1 MSMLQI
7 GILGVAGV
15 LLALQFKSGKSEYGI
30 YISIALGMLIFA
42 SLLGKISL
50 LKDVLNEVSNVVGL
64 NSDYFKTL
72 WKILG
77 ITYAAEFSS
86 AICKD
91 AGYQTIALQIEVF
104 AKITILVLSLP
115 VLSALL
121 HTGISGMRYDMKY
134 KKLNVEDNESCNLQC
149 EKKCEKLAGVFICCI
164 LAFFLLFLSTRNV
177 GLIYCYADE
186 LSEDSENTAEDAEQ
200 EQQKIKETILSEFEY
215 GEIDDSLRSL
225 FPEKRIAFQEVIS
238 EILTGDL
245 KSSVKLL
252 TEFAG
257 EQMFYLLQTGKKNL
271 VHILLI
277 AMIAAFMNQFAG
289 TLQNRQVASVG
300 FYMIYIL
307 LAALTV
313 AAFDVVIQ
321 WVESGIRNITAFMG
335 VFYPV
340 YFLAVAVAKGSV
352 TGVAFYN
359 LVLFL
364 IYAVEIII
372 GNVLLPM
379 VRVYMIIRVL
389 NFLGPEDM
397 LGKLSEFLELIIRW
411 TLKTAL
417 ACVIGANLIQGMI
430 SPAIDTVKRST
441 VLKGAEAIPGVGNL
455 LGGMTEVAL
464 GTALLVKNG
473 IGMAGAVICIALCVI
488 PLVQTAGTALLYKLA
503 AAVIQPVSD
512 ERVTGCVEAVGEGCQ
527 ILLQIVFTVGVL
539 FLLTIAIVAAVTN
552 A

>member
-1 MSMLQI
+1 
-7 GILGVAGV
+7 
-15 LLALQFKSGKSEYGI
+15 
-30 YISIALGMLIFA
+30 
-42 SLLGKISL
+42 
-50 LKDVLNEVSNVVGL
+50 
-64 NSDYFKTL
+64 
-72 WKILG
+72 
-77 ITYAAEFSS
+77 
-86 AICKD
+86 
-91 AGYQTIALQIEVF
+91 
-104 AKITILVLSLP
+104 
-115 VLSALL
+115 
-121 HTGISGMRYDMKY
+121 MRYDMKY

-238 EILTGDL
+238 EI
-245 KSSVKLL
+245 
-252 TEFAG
+252 
-257 EQMFYLLQTGKKNL
+257 
-271 VHILLI
+271 
-277 AMIAAFMNQFAG
+277 
-289 TLQNRQVASVG
+289 
-300 FYMIYIL
+300 
-307 LAALTV
+307 
-313 AAFDVVIQ
+313 FDVVIQ

-464 GTALLVKNG
+464 GTAVLVKNG
-473 IGMAGAVICIALCVI
+473 IGMTGAVICIALCVI

>member
-1 MSMLQI
+1 MI
-7 GILGVAGV
+7 
-15 LLALQFKSGKSEYGI
+15 
-30 YISIALGMLIFA
+30 
-42 SLLGKISL
+42 
-50 LKDVLNEVSNVVGL
+50 
-64 NSDYFKTL
+64 
-72 WKILG
+72 
-77 ITYAAEFSS
+77 
-86 AICKD
+86 
-91 AGYQTIALQIEVF
+91 
-104 AKITILVLSLP
+104 
-115 VLSALL
+115 
-121 HTGISGMRYDMKY
+121 
-134 KKLNVEDNESCNLQC
+134 
-149 EKKCEKLAGVFICCI
+149 
-164 LAFFLLFLSTRNV
+164 
-177 GLIYCYADE
+177 
-186 LSEDSENTAEDAEQ
+186 
-200 EQQKIKETILSEFEY
+200 
-215 GEIDDSLRSL
+215 
-225 FPEKRIAFQEVIS
+225 
-238 EILTGDL
+238 
-245 KSSVKLL
+245 
-252 TEFAG
+252 
-257 EQMFYLLQTGKKNL
+257 YLLQTGKKNL

-441 VLKGAEAIPGVGNL
+441 MLKGAEAIPGVGNL

-464 GTALLVKNG
+464 GTAVLVKNG
-473 IGMAGAVICIALCVI
+473 IGMTGAVICIALCVI

-512 ERVTGCVEAVGEGCQ
+512 ERVAGCVEAVGEGCQ

>member
-1 MSMLQI
+1 MRCSAGYKKITGVYI
-7 GILGVAGV
+7 GCV
-15 LLALQFKSGKSEYGI
+15 
-30 YISIALGMLIFA
+30 LIF
-42 SLLGKISL
+42 LLL
-50 LKDVLNEVSNVVGL
+50 FPVVGH
-64 NSDYFKTL
+64 
-72 WKILG
+72 I
-77 ITYAAEFSS
+77 
-86 AICKD
+86 
-91 AGYQTIALQIEVF
+91 
-104 AKITILVLSLP
+104 
-115 VLSALL
+115 
-121 HTGISGMRYDMKY
+121 
-134 KKLNVEDNESCNLQC
+134 
-149 EKKCEKLAGVFICCI
+149 GV
-164 LAFFLLFLSTRNV
+164 T
-177 GLIYCYADE
+177 YCYAADP
-186 LSEDSENTAEDAEQ
+186 EQ
-200 EQQKIKETILSEFEY
+200 EQQKIKESILSEFEY
-215 GEIDDSLRSL
+215 GKIDDSLQSL
-225 FPEKRIAFQEVIS
+225 FPEKRIIFKEVIS
-238 EILTGDL
+238 EILTGNL
-245 KSSVKLL
+245 KASAKLL
-252 TEFAG
+252 SEFVR

-271 VHILLI
+271 IHILLI

-300 FYMIYIL
+300 FYMIYML

-313 AAFDVVIQ
+313 AAFDVVLK

-379 VRVYMIIRVL
+379 VRVYMIIRIL

-397 LGKLSEFLELIIRW
+397 LEKLSEFLEIVIRW

-441 VLKGAEAIPGVGNL
+441 VLKGAEAIPGIGNL

-464 GTALLVKNG
+464 GTAVLVKNG
-473 IGMAGAVICIALCVI
+473 IGMAGA
-488 PLVQTAGTALLYKLA
+488 
-503 AAVIQPVSD
+503 
-512 ERVTGCVEAVGEGCQ
+512 GCVEAVGEGCQ
-527 ILLQIVFTVGVL
+527 ILMQIVFTVGVL

>member
-1 MSMLQI
+1 
-7 GILGVAGV
+7 
-15 LLALQFKSGKSEYGI
+15 
-30 YISIALGMLIFA
+30 
-42 SLLGKISL
+42 
-50 LKDVLNEVSNVVGL
+50 
-64 NSDYFKTL
+64 
-72 WKILG
+72 
-77 ITYAAEFSS
+77 
-86 AICKD
+86 
-91 AGYQTIALQIEVF
+91 
-104 AKITILVLSLP
+104 
-115 VLSALL
+115 
-121 HTGISGMRYDMKY
+121 MRYDMKY

-200 EQQKIKETILSEFEY
+200 EQQEIKETILSEFEY

-245 KSSVKLL
+245 
-252 TEFAG
+252 
-257 EQMFYLLQTGKKNL
+257 
-271 VHILLI
+271 
-277 AMIAAFMNQFAG
+277 NQFAG

-389 NFLGPEDM
+389 NFLGTEDM

-411 TLKTAL
+411 TLKTTL

-464 GTALLVKNG
+464 GTAVLVKNG

-539 FLLTIAIVAAVTN
+539 FLLTIAIVAAVTK

>member
-1 MSMLQI
+1 
-7 GILGVAGV
+7 
-15 LLALQFKSGKSEYGI
+15 
-30 YISIALGMLIFA
+30 
-42 SLLGKISL
+42 
-50 LKDVLNEVSNVVGL
+50 
-64 NSDYFKTL
+64 
-72 WKILG
+72 
-77 ITYAAEFSS
+77 
-86 AICKD
+86 
-91 AGYQTIALQIEVF
+91 
-104 AKITILVLSLP
+104 
-115 VLSALL
+115 
-121 HTGISGMRYDMKY
+121 
-134 KKLNVEDNESCNLQC
+134 
-149 EKKCEKLAGVFICCI
+149 
-164 LAFFLLFLSTRNV
+164 
-177 GLIYCYADE
+177 
-186 LSEDSENTAEDAEQ
+186 
-200 EQQKIKETILSEFEY
+200 
-215 GEIDDSLRSL
+215 
-225 FPEKRIAFQEVIS
+225 
-238 EILTGDL
+238 
-245 KSSVKLL
+245 
-252 TEFAG
+252 
-257 EQMFYLLQTGKKNL
+257 
-271 VHILLI
+271 
-277 AMIAAFMNQFAG
+277 
-289 TLQNRQVASVG
+289 
-300 FYMIYIL
+300 
-307 LAALTV
+307 
-313 AAFDVVIQ
+313 
-321 WVESGIRNITAFMG
+321 MG

-397 LGKLSEFLELIIRW
+397 LGKLSEFLELI
-411 TLKTAL
+411 
-417 ACVIGANLIQGMI
+417 QGMI

-464 GTALLVKNG
+464 GTAVLVKNG
-473 IGMAGAVICIALCVI
+473 IGMTGAVICIALCVI

>member
-1 MSMLQI
+1 ML
-7 GILGVAGV
+7 L
-15 LLALQFKSGKSEYGI
+15 FP
-30 YISIALGMLIFA
+30 
-42 SLLGKISL
+42 
-50 LKDVLNEVSNVVGL
+50 VVGH
-64 NSDYFKTL
+64 
-72 WKILG
+72 I
-77 ITYAAEFSS
+77 
-86 AICKD
+86 
-91 AGYQTIALQIEVF
+91 
-104 AKITILVLSLP
+104 
-115 VLSALL
+115 
-121 HTGISGMRYDMKY
+121 
-134 KKLNVEDNESCNLQC
+134 
-149 EKKCEKLAGVFICCI
+149 GV
-164 LAFFLLFLSTRNV
+164 T
-177 GLIYCYADE
+177 YCYAADP
-186 LSEDSENTAEDAEQ
+186 EQ
-200 EQQKIKETILSEFEY
+200 EQQKIKESILSEFEY
-215 GEIDDSLRSL
+215 GEIDDSLQSL
-225 FPEKRIAFQEVIS
+225 FPEKRIIFKEVIS
-238 EILTGDL
+238 EILTGNL
-245 KSSVKLL
+245 KASAKLL
-252 TEFAG
+252 SEFVR

-271 VHILLI
+271 IHILLI

-300 FYMIYIL
+300 FYMIYML

-313 AAFDVVIQ
+313 AAFDVVLK
-321 WVESGIRNITAFMG
+321 WVESGDTEYHCFLWG

-340 YFLAVAVAKGSV
+340 YFSGGCGGEGKCDRGGILQSC
-352 TGVAFYN
+352 
-359 LVLFL
+359 LFL

-379 VRVYMIIRVL
+379 VRVYMIIRIL

-397 LGKLSEFLELIIRW
+397 LEKLSEFLEIVIRW

-441 VLKGAEAIPGVGNL
+441 VLKGAEAIPGIGNL

-464 GTALLVKNG
+464 GTAVLVKNG

-503 AAVIQPVSD
+503 AAMIQPVSD

-527 ILLQIVFTVGVL
+527 ILMQIVFTVGVL

>member
-1 MSMLQI
+1 
-7 GILGVAGV
+7 
-15 LLALQFKSGKSEYGI
+15 
-30 YISIALGMLIFA
+30 
-42 SLLGKISL
+42 
-50 LKDVLNEVSNVVGL
+50 
-64 NSDYFKTL
+64 
-72 WKILG
+72 
-77 ITYAAEFSS
+77 
-86 AICKD
+86 
-91 AGYQTIALQIEVF
+91 
-104 AKITILVLSLP
+104 
-115 VLSALL
+115 
-121 HTGISGMRYDMKY
+121 MRYDMKY

-389 NFLGPEDM
+389 NFLTFFFQFTGPNLICTIMINLFKCGSLIKQFQYRYNQHCRQNQSQD
-397 LGKLSEFLELIIRW
+397 KADIFLESMIR
-411 TLKTAL
+411 
-417 ACVIGANLIQGMI
+417 
-430 SPAIDTVKRST
+430 
-441 VLKGAEAIPGVGNL
+441 
-455 LGGMTEVAL
+455 
-464 GTALLVKNG
+464 
-473 IGMAGAVICIALCVI
+473 
-488 PLVQTAGTALLYKLA
+488 YH
-503 AAVIQPVSD
+503 
-512 ERVTGCVEAVGEGCQ
+512 
-527 ILLQIVFTVGVL
+527 LQDHASKHGKK
-539 FLLTIAIVAAVTN
+539 
-552 A
+552 

>member
-1 MSMLQI
+1 
-7 GILGVAGV
+7 
-15 LLALQFKSGKSEYGI
+15 
-30 YISIALGMLIFA
+30 
-42 SLLGKISL
+42 
-50 LKDVLNEVSNVVGL
+50 
-64 NSDYFKTL
+64 
-72 WKILG
+72 
-77 ITYAAEFSS
+77 
-86 AICKD
+86 
-91 AGYQTIALQIEVF
+91 
-104 AKITILVLSLP
+104 
-115 VLSALL
+115 
-121 HTGISGMRYDMKY
+121 MRYDMKY

-149 EKKCEKLAGVFICCI
+149 EKKCEKLAGVFLCCI

-225 FPEKRIAFQEVIS
+225 FPEKRIVFQEVIS

-257 EQMFYLLQTGKKNL
+257 EQMLYLLQTGKKNL

-364 IYAVEIII
+364 IYAVEII
-372 GNVLLPM
+372 
-379 VRVYMIIRVL
+379 RVL

-464 GTALLVKNG
+464 GTAVLVKNG

-503 AAVIQPVSD
+503 AAVIQMVSD

>member
-1 MSMLQI
+1 
-7 GILGVAGV
+7 
-15 LLALQFKSGKSEYGI
+15 
-30 YISIALGMLIFA
+30 
-42 SLLGKISL
+42 
-50 LKDVLNEVSNVVGL
+50 
-64 NSDYFKTL
+64 
-72 WKILG
+72 
-77 ITYAAEFSS
+77 
-86 AICKD
+86 
-91 AGYQTIALQIEVF
+91 
-104 AKITILVLSLP
+104 
-115 VLSALL
+115 
-121 HTGISGMRYDMKY
+121 MRYDMKY

-257 EQMFYLLQTGKKNL
+257 EQMIYLLQTGKKNL

-379 VRVYMIIRVL
+379 VR
-389 NFLGPEDM
+389 EDM

-464 GTALLVKNG
+464 GTAVLVKNG
-473 IGMAGAVICIALCVI
+473 IGMTGAVICIALCVI